1 MGDRGEV
8 LLGSRG
14 ELKLKCI
21 ATEIYTMLSQDL
33 LPCTARRRQLGVR
46 WLRWLPHSV
55 TGTCAAEFAVPV
67 VCIHS
72 HNLWRLCRSIIL
84 KASPRGGAKSRKLT
98 ATQSSHVRPSFS
110 APRLRFFSPSFNR
123 SPGTE
128 ALSVLQLMRGPG
140 W

>member
-55 TGTCAAEFAVPV
+55 TGTCAAEFAV
-67 VCIHS
+67 
-72 HNLWRLCRSIIL
+72 LEYRLCAFIHTIFG
-84 KASPRGGAKSRKLT
+84 ASADR
-98 ATQSSHVRPSFS
+98 
-110 APRLRFFSPSFNR
+110 
-123 SPGTE
+123 
-128 ALSVLQLMRGPG
+128 
-140 W
+140 